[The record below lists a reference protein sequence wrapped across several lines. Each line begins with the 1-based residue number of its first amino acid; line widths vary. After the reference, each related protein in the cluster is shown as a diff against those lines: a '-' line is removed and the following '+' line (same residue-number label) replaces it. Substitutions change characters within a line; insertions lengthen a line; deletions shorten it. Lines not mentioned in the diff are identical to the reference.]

1 MKSSGRN
8 YWRFCMVLIG
18 LIALSGCKTTSESWV
33 LNADRTKNAIE
44 QTLVEDDWTI
54 GVALIRNIPKKAYE
68 DVMPWLKDRAH
79 TFPPVYLYAMADRLY
94 KKEKES
100 AVHWYAAARV
110 RHAYD
115 LYRCTNSGAIHRLDV
130 FAERFHKTIFKNIR
144 KNPETGR
151 AALFAGLE
159 WDIENPVHRTS
170 PAKECQIAHSNDWGD
185 HRRAGRTYSPF
196 SGVYYPIL
204 NHAGYDRGLVKPA
217 WQHPEMLDK
226 ARLTTRRYIEDINYR
241 LSLTKSKTKDEDEE
255 AEDVNDFLK
264 KYSAKRWRS
273 RQDYRTP
280 WRLRR

>member
-115 LYRCTNSGAIHRLDV
+115 LYR
-130 FAERFHKTIFKNIR
+130 
-144 KNPETGR
+144 
-151 AALFAGLE
+151 
-159 WDIENPVHRTS
+159 
-170 PAKECQIAHSNDWGD
+170 
-185 HRRAGRTYSPF
+185 
-196 SGVYYPIL
+196 
-204 NHAGYDRGLVKPA
+204 
-217 WQHPEMLDK
+217 
-226 ARLTTRRYIEDINYR
+226 
-241 LSLTKSKTKDEDEE
+241 
-255 AEDVNDFLK
+255 
-264 KYSAKRWRS
+264 
-273 RQDYRTP
+273 
-280 WRLRR
+280 